1 MWRFQLLPSFFSFM
15 QIQPLADRVLLK
27 GVEPETVTKS
37 GIILPQTANKERPYA
52 YEVVAVGPGKR
63 DKDGNVVTIDLKPGD
78 KVLSGQYSG
87 DEVEVDGTKYKIVAF
102 EYILAKI
109 A

>member
-1 MWRFQLLPSFFSFM
+1 M
-15 QIQPLADRVLLK
+15 QIQPLSDRVLLK
-27 GVEPETVTKS
+27 GVEPENVTKS
-37 GIILPQTANKERPYA
+37 GIYLPQTANKERPYL

-63 DKDGNVVTIDLKPGD
+63 DKDGNLTSIDLKPGD

-87 DEVEVDGTKYKIVAF
+87 DEIELDGTKYKVVGF
-102 EYILAKI
+102 EYVLAKV